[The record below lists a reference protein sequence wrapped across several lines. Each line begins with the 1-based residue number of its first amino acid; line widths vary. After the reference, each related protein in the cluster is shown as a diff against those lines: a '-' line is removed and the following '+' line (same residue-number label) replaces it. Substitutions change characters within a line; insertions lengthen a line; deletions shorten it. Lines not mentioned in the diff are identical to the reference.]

1 MSRGANAYRRA
12 HVESA
17 PPTRLLEEMF
27 TYLEND
33 LRTAAECITTRDIHG
48 KARACDRALAILS
61 DLEAALDHNA
71 APELCQ
77 NLARLYRFSSDRIL
91 EASIRLD
98 TKPIAEVQQVL
109 APIIDAFRVAM
120 AQSGSSQP

>member
-1 MSRGANAYRRA
+1 MSRGINAYRRA

-17 PPTRLLEEMF
+17 PPARLLEELF
-27 TYLEND
+27 SYLDSD
-33 LRTAAECITTRDIHG
+33 LRTAAECIAAKDIAG

-77 NLARLYRFSSDRIL
+77 NLASLYRFSSDRVL
-91 EASIRLD
+91 DASMRLD
-98 TKPIAEVQQVL
+98 PKPLAEAQKVL
-109 APIIDAFRVAM
+109 APVIDAFRVAI
-120 AQSGSSQP
+120 AQTQNQP